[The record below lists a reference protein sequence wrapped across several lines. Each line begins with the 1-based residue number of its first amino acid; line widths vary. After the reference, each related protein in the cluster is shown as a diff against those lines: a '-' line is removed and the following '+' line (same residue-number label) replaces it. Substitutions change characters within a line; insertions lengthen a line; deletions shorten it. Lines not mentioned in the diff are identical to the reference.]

1 MSKPCN
7 GQCGSE
13 DSVVDDKFQGRATA
27 ETGSQ
32 LSTYKIPKMDCP
44 SEERMIRMA
53 LTGVANIQSLSFDLS
68 GRTLE
73 IIHHGQAGP
82 ITSKLENLGL
92 GAA

>member
-53 LTGVANIQSLSFDLS
+53 LTGVENIQSLSFDLELLS
-68 GRTLE
+68 NLVYE
-73 IIHHGQAGP
+73 HQAASLP
-82 ITSKLENLGL
+82 D
-92 GAA
+92 